1 MQNDRSQR
9 LVCVFGVSG
18 VGKST
23 LLHDF
28 VASYPNWMHIIAGD
42 VLSAITS
49 RSSEV
54 LRTSEK
60 DDIQGN
66 QRLLVQR
73 ILEICARHRD
83 KGVLLDAHCV
93 IDSGRDLIKVP
104 VSAIKDLDPDLL
116 VCVWDEPAS
125 IQVRRSAATDRVRP
139 ERTVV
144 QLEGY
149 QKMVMETCEEYGQDL
164 GVELIKVRAMDGV
177 GLADSLTGSGQRPIR

>member
-1 MQNDRSQR
+1 MQNNSSQR

-23 LLHDF
+23 LLRDY
-28 VASYPNWMHIIAGD
+28 VASHPNWMHINAGD

-60 DDIQGN
+60 EDIQGN
-66 QRLLVQR
+66 QRVLVER

-83 KGVLLDAHCV
+83 KSVLLDAHCV
-93 IDSGRDLIKVP
+93 VDSGRDLIKVP
-104 VSAIKDLDPDLL
+104 VSAIEDLDPDLL

-139 ERTVV
+139 ERTVA
-144 QLEGY
+144 QLNGY
-149 QKMVMETCEEYGQDL
+149 QKMVMETCEEYRQDL
-164 GVELIKVRAMDGV
+164 GIELIKVRAGDGA
-177 GLADSLTGSGQRPIR
+177 GLADSLTGVR